1 MRVWRDFSWVDE
13 IISIHLALYKFMME
27 EGLQEEW
34 YAHLNTITLK
44 LTSVSSER
52 LLYSLCLCSHLVH
65 EKDRLLR
72 FLHTYIDSGGKF
84 FTGNKV
90 YFHLIFFGS
99 NSSMSIE
106 CIPGLLFRSSELWML
121 EDLSSLEIC
130 LIGTL
135 AGVDMEF
142 QGRLKEYL
150 MCCRSCFLAGRTFSA
165 NSLFE
170 STFGTVSVIGH
181 FQNLQDHEKMNFLR
195 LLCKTKSVSTTA
207 RNLLDTWTDSRT
219 IKRDGWDL
227 LGTAVIAG
235 NIDMVHPLLNAGAN
249 AISALAYIFEYD
261 CPDIANEPLLWLLVD
276 NAKPELLKGFLD
288 PVESVLRNRLGK
300 IIPSFIINI
309 IGALLARNIYLIGKL
324 SKRPCN
330 PYPFTENYIF
340 LAINGDRPDILELL
354 LHYGGQADMKI
365 ADVCDVKY
373 FKEDKLKDR
382 SWLTFSVTMGHTEC
396 ANVLIK
402 HGANATALDGAG
414 MSAINLAK
422 SYVDD
427 PHPRINYSHFRRSS
441 WKYSVS
447 AEQDIKTLELLK
459 RALHLEEEDLE
470 GFERNDTLSC
480 EFDKCNKSLTF
491 PTKATSN
498 LRAALQEWLCYIL
511 TPHQIKLLRSSIED
525 FKWNSRRLWNAS
537 FYETLLIRF
546 FYVISY
552 FMVFAM
558 EIMAIN
564 RGQKRFSVPSRSHLS
579 MGAVLL
585 LALIG
590 GLSFLG
596 QSSS

>member
-1 MRVWRDFSWVDE
+1 M
-13 IISIHLALYKFMME
+13 IE

-34 YAHLNTITLK
+34 YADLDTITLK
-44 LTSVSSER
+44 LTSVSSEH
-52 LLYSLCLCSHLVH
+52 LLFTLCFRSPLMR
-65 EKDRLLR
+65 EKDRLQR
-72 FLHTYIDSGGKF
+72 IWHTCIDSGGKF
-84 FTGNKV
+84 FAGNEV
-90 YFHLIFFGS
+90 LSALTFFDI

-106 CIPGLLFRSSELWML
+106 WIPGLLFPLSELWMV

-150 MCCRSCFLAGRTFSA
+150 MCCRSRFLAGRTFSA
-165 NSLFE
+165 DSLFE
-170 STFGTVSVIGH
+170 FTFGTVSVIDH
-181 FQNLQDHEKMNFLR
+181 FQNLRDHEKTNFLR
-195 LLCKTKSVSTTA
+195 LLCKTKSFSTAA
-207 RNLLDTWTDSRT
+207 RSFLDILTDSRI
-219 IKRDGWDL
+219 IKQDGWIL
-227 LGTAVIAG
+227 LGTAVMAG
-235 NIDMVHPLLNAGAN
+235 NIDMVHPLLDAGAN
-249 AISALAYIFEYD
+249 AVSALARIFGPG
-261 CPDIANEPLLWLLVD
+261 CPDIADEPLLWLLVD
-276 NAKPELLKGFLD
+276 KAKPGFLEDVLLKDVLLEDDLD
-288 PVESVLRNRLGK
+288 PVGSVLRNRLGK

-309 IGALLARNIYLIGKL
+309 IGALLARNIYVIGKL

-330 PYPFTENYIF
+330 PYPFTVNYIF
-340 LAINGDRPDILELL
+340 LAINGDRPDILDLL
-354 LHYGGQADMKI
+354 LQHGGQADIKI
-365 ADVCDVKY
+365 ADVCDFTY
-373 FKEDKLKDR
+373 SEEDELKDR

-414 MSAINLAK
+414 MSAIDLAK

-427 PHPRINYSHFRRSS
+427 PHPRTIYSYFWSGQS
-441 WKYSVS
+441 DLVS

-470 GFERNDTLSC
+470 GFERNDILSY
-480 EFDKCNKSLTF
+480 EIDKCNKSLTF
-491 PTKATSN
+491 PTKATSTS
-498 LRAALQEWLCYIL
+498 RAALQEWLCYIL

-558 EIMAIN
+558 EIMAII